1 MARTARSA
9 ECVPGPNF
17 QWLNVGTCGREHGPR
32 SRPDRLS
39 IPNLTPQ
46 RTQRPSL
53 APAANPLYAV
63 LTAGEGLGTRTPCA
77 GQRLLLR
84 YRVLIFNCDS
94 TAGVIIC
101 AKGAAKDEAKEE
113 ECLNV
118 RRVGLNGT
126 CSGTWVESP
135 FGWRE
140 KNPHASSCHA
150 RRTASTPTITTHTTH
165 SAPPR
170 VLFCAAPDIPRT
182 PPHR

>member
-53 APAANPLYAV
+53 APAVNPLYAV

-101 AKGAAKDEAKEE
+101 AKGAAKKD

-126 CSGTWVESP
+126 CSGTWAESL

-140 KNPHASSCHA
+140 KKPSRELLPRSSHRIHTHNHHPHHPQCTPSRAVLCGA
-150 RRTASTPTITTHTTH
+150 RHPTHPTP
-165 SAPPR
+165 
-170 VLFCAAPDIPRT
+170 
-182 PPHR
+182 